1 MTVYVLVDFVSV
13 PGLAPASP
21 KPFLAS
27 SNLLE
32 NGESDGLD
40 VSVEIEE
47 KAYPLIQS
55 FIPYSQLSIDGI
67 VRYGFFEILL
77 FALC

>member
-13 PGLAPASP
+13 PGLAPESP

-32 NGESDGLD
+32 NGESDGLE
-40 VSVEIEE
+40 VSVETEQNTVTLPVGE
-47 KAYPLIQS
+47 VRWPV
-55 FIPYSQLSIDGI
+55 IPNG
-67 VRYGFFEILL
+67 
-77 FALC
+77 